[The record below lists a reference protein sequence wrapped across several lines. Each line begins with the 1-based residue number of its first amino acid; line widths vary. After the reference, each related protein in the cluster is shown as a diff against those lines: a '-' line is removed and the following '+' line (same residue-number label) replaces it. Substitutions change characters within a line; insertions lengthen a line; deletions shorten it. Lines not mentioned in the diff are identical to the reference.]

1 MKTKK
6 AKKEI
11 NKFDLEKFEVAKLKS
26 LHLIVGGGDDKKDDP
41 IETNNNKGG
50 SSRGCGGQ

>member
-26 LHLIVGGGDDKKDDP
+26 MHLIVGGGDDKKDDP

>member
-6 AKKEI
+6 AKKEV

-26 LHLIVGGGDDKKDDP
+26 MHLIVGGGDDKKDDP
-41 IETNNNKGG
+41 VEITYGKDGG
-50 SSRGCGGQ
+50 SSRACQ